1 MNAKKLVKKLNLSN
15 EALGRVSQAV
25 KRAEEKTS
33 GEIVVAL
40 AAESSDYSFWEL
52 FAALLASLLAAI
64 CALPLAD
71 KIRAFDE
78 AINWTS
84 SAWTLPA
91 IYVFAA
97 FFFVIPFFL
106 LINAIL
112 PLDRLVIPKAIKEK
126 AVNERAMRAF
136 LECGVSSTR
145 ERTGIL
151 IFVSYL
157 EKQARVLAD
166 EGIAKKIGPDLWRLI
181 VSELSEEIGKKNTEA
196 AFCAAVQKCG
206 DLLAQCFPAD
216 RTDNPNELDNGVVIL
231 ER

>member
-1 MNAKKLVKKLNLSN
+1 MNSKKLVKKLNLSN

-112 PLDRLVIPKAIKEK
+112 PLDRFVIPKDIKEK

-145 ERTGIL
+145 ERAGVL

-181 VSELSEEIGKKNTEA
+181 VLELSEEIGKKNTEA
-196 AFCAAVQKCG
+196 ALCAAVQKCG
-206 DLLAQCFPAD
+206 DLLAQRFPAD
-216 RTDNPNELDNGVVIL
+216 RTDNPDELDNGVVIL